1 MIKVFEDF
9 ELSKVGQVQSVLEA
23 AGIKTHLKNQYTSSV
38 FGEIPFVKAMPEL
51 WILEDDDLLIAKRLI
66 KEALSTEEN
75 DEPEWTCAEC
85 GSVVDGVFG
94 CCWKCN
100 SERPKT

>member
-23 AGIKTHLKNQYTSSV
+23 AGVRTHLKNQYTSSV
-38 FGEIPFVKAMPEL
+38 LGEIPFVEAMPEL
-51 WILEDDDLLIAKRLI
+51 WILEDGDLLAARRII
-66 KEALSTEEN
+66 SEVLSASGG

-85 GSVVDGVFG
+85 GSAVDGVFAR
-94 CCWKCN
+94 CWKCN
-100 SERPKT
+100 ADRPVD